1 LYHGL
6 KLKISFGIFIS
17 EKIQIMNSR
26 RHFVKSAGLL
36 TSLAFLNQSFTPLSE
51 LTNPISKLK
60 AKRLKASDT
69 IAITSPA
76 GAVWD
81 DAQVE
86 KFTGILKGFGFNIVL
101 GNTLKQKLG
110 YFSGTDDERAKEL
123 NNLFANKDIKG
134 IFCMKGGW
142 GCSRILDKLDY
153 KVIAQN
159 PKVLIGFSDITTLLN
174 AIYTKTGLITF
185 HGPVGNSGW
194 NEFTSNVFKNV
205 VMSAEKTIFPAGPA
219 EEDKIVTFNKGNATG
234 ILVGGNL
241 SVISSLIGSGYL
253 PEWKGKILFLEETKE
268 EPYRI
273 DRMLTQLKLSG
284 VLNGLNGIA
293 IGKFVKCEAEEP
305 QKAFTFMQ
313 VLEQHFKPLTIPVF
327 YGLMTGHIE
336 NKLTLPVGADVSL
349 NADNGIVQLNETAVI

>member
-1 LYHGL
+1 M
-6 KLKISFGIFIS
+6 S
-17 EKIQIMNSR
+17 SR
-26 RHFVKSAGLL
+26 RNFVKSTALL
-36 TSLAFLNQSFTPLSE
+36 SSLALLNQSFNPLSE
-51 LTNPISKLK
+51 LITPAPKLK
-60 AKRLKASDT
+60 AKRLKAGDT

-86 KFTGILKGFGFNIVL
+86 KFTGILKGFGFNVVL

-110 YFSGTDDERAKEL
+110 YFSGTDSDRAKEL
-123 NNLFANKDIKG
+123 NDFFADKNIKG

-142 GCSRILDKLDY
+142 GCARILEQLDY
-153 KVIAQN
+153 KIISLN

-174 AIYTKTGLITF
+174 AIYAKTGLITF

-194 NEFTSNVFKNV
+194 NDWTSNVFKSV
-205 VMSAEKTIFPAGPA
+205 IFHGQQTIFPLGSG
-219 EEDKIVTFNKGNATG
+219 EEDRITTINAGKADG
-234 ILVGGNL
+234 ILAGGNL
-241 SVISSLIGSGYL
+241 TVISSLIGSGYL
-253 PEWKGKILFLEETKE
+253 PDWKGKILFLEETKE

-273 DRMLTQLKLSG
+273 DRMLTQLKLAG
-284 VLNGLNGIA
+284 VFKELNGIA

-313 VLEQHFKPLTIPVF
+313 VFEQHFKILNIPVF

-336 NKLTLPVGADVSL
+336 NKITLPIGASVHMESETGSL
-349 NADNGIVQLNETAVI
+349 MLTEPAVL